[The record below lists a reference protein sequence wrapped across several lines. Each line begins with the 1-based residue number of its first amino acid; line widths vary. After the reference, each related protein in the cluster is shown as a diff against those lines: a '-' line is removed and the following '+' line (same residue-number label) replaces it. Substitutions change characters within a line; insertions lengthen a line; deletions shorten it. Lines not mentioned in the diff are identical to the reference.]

1 MISTPRKRGA
11 KFLLLCAGA
20 FVGHLQAAEVR
31 LLDLREAQVRE
42 TVQAQAA
49 TGDGPRPLRL
59 SVSAGV
65 VQHVLLLSPNL
76 SLGMEALAL
85 GSARPGASATAFE
98 GELPNLPGSWA
109 RMTRTE
115 AGWIGVW
122 FDGARHYALDTA
134 RGLAG
139 THPIA
144 RDRPPATPMLYA
156 LADLRVDDKD
166 FAGDTERPVLTGE
179 ELLDASAIDP
189 GQPSIAA
196 ATLPTRRLSVALV
209 ADAELSALDGTFTE
223 ANMLARLNIIDG
235 IFASQVGVRIAAAS
249 TTLLT
254 AANQP
259 FSGTNPSTLLQQLR
273 LYRTGSGTQ
282 QTAGLSHLMTGR
294 NLDERTV
301 GIAYIEGLCNDRYG
315 ASLSEARSGVSFDAL
330 IAAHEIG
337 HVFGAPHDGEGAC
350 ASTPQDRLMATQIN
364 GNTTFSACS
373 LEQMAP
379 VVARA
384 ACLSPIDAA
393 DVSLGAPLSA
403 QVALGQAT
411 SLLLTVRSEGN
422 TAVQGVELQIELA
435 RNAGLSATAN
445 ILGGS
450 ACQGDGFLLRCSF
463 GSLAPG
469 TVRTV
474 QLSLLATLAG
484 TQRATLRLAAAND
497 ALPGN
502 NSSTVDLQI
511 VEGADLSV
519 SVTPQPERLD
529 VGGTANATVVLR
541 NLGLASAPRS
551 ALVVSLAPGV
561 AVTGVVSANLA
572 CTTVASSVNCEP
584 LDLAS
589 GASASIALSIR
600 AESAGNHPITASVSS
615 TRFDPQ
621 LSNNEATAQ
630 LTVTGAQSAPASTG
644 SGGGGGGA
652 GLLLALGLLA
662 AARNRRSG

>member
-1 MISTPRKRGA
+1 
-11 KFLLLCAGA
+11 
-20 FVGHLQAAEVR
+20 
-31 LLDLREAQVRE
+31 
-42 TVQAQAA
+42 
-49 TGDGPRPLRL
+49 
-59 SVSAGV
+59 
-65 VQHVLLLSPNL
+65 
-76 SLGMEALAL
+76 
-85 GSARPGASATAFE
+85 
-98 GELPNLPGSWA
+98 
-109 RMTRTE
+109 
-115 AGWIGVW
+115 
-122 FDGARHYALDTA
+122 
-134 RGLAG
+134 
-139 THPIA
+139 
-144 RDRPPATPMLYA
+144 
-156 LADLRVDDKD
+156 
-166 FAGDTERPVLTGE
+166 
-179 ELLDASAIDP
+179 
-189 GQPSIAA
+189 
-196 ATLPTRRLSVALV
+196 
-209 ADAELSALDGTFTE
+209 
-223 ANMLARLNIIDG
+223 
-235 IFASQVGVRIAAAS
+235 
-249 TTLLT
+249 
-254 AANQP
+254 
-259 FSGTNPSTLLQQLR
+259 
-273 LYRTGSGTQ
+273 
-282 QTAGLSHLMTGR
+282 
-294 NLDERTV
+294 
-301 GIAYIEGLCNDRYG
+301 
-315 ASLSEARSGVSFDAL
+315 
-330 IAAHEIG
+330 
-337 HVFGAPHDGEGAC
+337 
-350 ASTPQDRLMATQIN
+350 MATQIN

-519 SVTPQPERLD
+519 SVNPQSERLD